1 MVIFCSYVK
10 LPEGRWNRGLPMV
23 EPFEPLDGLE
33 GSLGSLNST
42 RDTHSFWSL
51 IELPSN
57 DVQSGLVQN
66 QKTPSKM
73 AMVTRQR
80 RIYQWFFLVFPDF
93 QVPNTSFSFVGSK
106 HWTIEIFENNS
117 VGISRCWTFLIWNS
131 EKNHSP
137 LCPIYIYIYICMY
150 VCT

>member
-1 MVIFCSYVK
+1 
-10 LPEGRWNRGLPMV
+10 MV

-66 QKTPSKM
+66 RKTPSKM
-73 AMVTRQR
+73 AMVTRQE
-80 RIYQWFFLVFPDF
+80 RIYQ
-93 QVPNTSFSFVGSK
+93 
-106 HWTIEIFENNS
+106 
-117 VGISRCWTFLIWNS
+117 
-131 EKNHSP
+131 
-137 LCPIYIYIYICMY
+137 
-150 VCT
+150 